1 MKISWVP
8 GAGYEAGDR
17 VNQRPVQ
24 KTNLL
29 AFIASALELLTFSMM
44 VEIDTLPFPNFLVT
58 FIVNISFTNKIIYR
72 QLLLFAID

>member
-1 MKISWVP
+1 MGP
-8 GAGYEAGDR
+8 GGR
-17 VNQRPVQ
+17 INQRPVQ

-44 VEIDTLPFPNFLVT
+44 VEIDRLPFPKFPVT

-72 QLLLFAID
+72 QL